1 MGLYLIIG
9 WVLIGSVGTLILG
22 KRFDGYVSVKGL
34 LFCLFFGSI
43 LGPFLPLMFLHHIGC
58 EKGWFKHYITFTKD
72 WFNKKIL

>member
-1 MGLYLIIG
+1 MLEIYLIIG

-43 LGPFLPLMFLHHIGC
+43 LGVMLPLIFLN
-58 EKGWFKHYITFTKD
+58 EVALEKD
-72 WFNKKIL
+72 WYNKKIL